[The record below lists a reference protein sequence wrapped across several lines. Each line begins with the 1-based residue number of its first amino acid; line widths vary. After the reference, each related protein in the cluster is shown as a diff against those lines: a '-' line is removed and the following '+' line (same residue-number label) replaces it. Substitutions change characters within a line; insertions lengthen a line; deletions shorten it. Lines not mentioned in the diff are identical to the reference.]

1 MQKFSKNTVEQIFE
15 LFPELAHKS
24 RPNIVWVFS
33 STASA
38 WFEFLWSVKT
48 DVGLDFDAT
57 TSNAL
62 FEAGSI
68 VVHEKVAAIG
78 FLKIWNDL
86 LKEELVRSYK
96 GSKLANL

>member
-1 MQKFSKNTVEQIFE
+1 M
-15 LFPELAHKS
+15 
-24 RPNIVWVFS
+24 
-33 STASA
+33 
-38 WFEFLWSVKT
+38 KT

-96 GSKLANL
+96 GSKLANFYSVFKKK